1 MAAIDRFLPEWD
13 VNELHHVDLPCSPE
27 RALEAV
33 LDLPAAPDRVTRILF
48 RLRGLRGGAP
58 TIGVAMA
65 SMGFAVLAREPAEVV
80 AGAAGTPWR
89 RSGGLRPFE
98 GAGPGTVRM
107 AIDFRAVPAPG
118 GCRLSTETR
127 VQAVDADA
135 ARSFRRYWR
144 LVSPFSAL
152 VRRRWLA
159 GVARSVET

>member
-1 MAAIDRFLPEWD
+1 MAAIDRILPEWD
-13 VNELHHVDLPCSPE
+13 VNERHHVDLRCSPE

-33 LDLPAAPDRVTRILF
+33 LDLPAAPDRATRVLF
-48 RLRGLRGGAP
+48 RVRGLRGDAP
-58 TIGVAMA
+58 TIGAAMEA
-65 SMGFAVLAREPAEVV
+65 MGFAVLVREPAEIV

-89 RSGGLRPFE
+89 RSGGLRPF
-98 GAGPGTVRM
+98 ADPGPGTVRM

-127 VQAVDADA
+127 VQAVDAVA
-135 ARSFRRYWR
+135 LRSFRRYWR
-144 LVSPFSAL
+144 VVSPFSAL

>member
-1 MAAIDRFLPEWD
+1 MAAIDRFLPRWH

-27 RALEAV
+27 RAIEAV
-33 LDLPAAPDRVTRILF
+33 LDLPAAPDRATRLLF
-48 RLRGLRGGAP
+48 RLRGLRGDAPSIGA
-58 TIGVAMA
+58 AMET
-65 SMGFAVLAREPAEVV
+65 MGLAVLAREPAEVV

-98 GAGPGTVRM
+98 DAGPGTVRM
-107 AIDFRAVPAPG
+107 VIDFRAIPAPD

-135 ARSFRRYWR
+135 LRSFRRYWR
-144 LVSPFSAL
+144 VVSPFSAL

-159 GVARSVET
+159 GVARSVGT